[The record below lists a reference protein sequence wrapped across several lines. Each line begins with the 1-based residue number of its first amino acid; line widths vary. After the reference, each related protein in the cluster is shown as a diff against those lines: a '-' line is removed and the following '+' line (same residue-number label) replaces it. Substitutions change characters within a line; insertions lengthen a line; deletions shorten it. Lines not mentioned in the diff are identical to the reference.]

1 MIVNPAEG
9 STEDTDGGVEEV
21 DGGDGNELMFEME
34 VVVRDD
40 HDEDELV
47 CGEKEGSTFDYLYWY
62 RLFDRDSITH

>member
-9 STEDTDGGVEEV
+9 GTEDTDGGVEEV

-34 VVVRDD
+34 VVVRDN

-47 CGEKEGSTFDYLYWY
+47 CGEREGSMFDYLYWY
-62 RLFDRDSITH
+62 RLFDRDLITH